1 MIGIVRRISYA
12 GAVALCGLLTLPG
25 AGWAS
30 SGGTGLTAGTTGLP
44 ASGGPAPITAQ
55 SGTTSVSSSGDGIT
69 LDTVASAPLSA
80 GLAFIGAAAPSAVG
94 QPIEIERSGPAT
106 DGQWIPTASSVV
118 SPSGLFGVI
127 WTTDQTGR
135 FQIRAI
141 AGTSTS
147 TPATVAQPATA
158 TSALTVTVY
167 GQSRATLYGPGF
179 YGRDTACGQKL
190 TTGMIGVASRTL
202 PCGSAVAIYYEGR
215 TLTVPVIDR
224 GPYANHASWDLTMA
238 TARALGIT
246 GTAEIGAVPLPSR

>member
-1 MIGIVRRISYA
+1 MIRIVRRIPHA
-12 GAVALCGLLTLPG
+12 GAVALCGLLALPG

-30 SGGTGLTAGTTGLP
+30 SGGTGLTPGTTGLP
-44 ASGGPAPITAQ
+44 ANGGSAPIPAQ
-55 SGTTSVSSSGDGIT
+55 SGTTNISYSGDGIT

-94 QPIEIERSGPAT
+94 QEIEIERSGPAT
-106 DGQWIPTASSVV
+106 GGQWVPTVSSVV
-118 SPSGLFGVI
+118 SPSGLFGAV

-141 AGTSTS
+141 AASSSS

-158 TSALTVTVY
+158 ASALTVTVY

-179 YGRDTACGQKL
+179 YGRQTACGQKL
-190 TTGMIGVASRTL
+190 TAGTIGVASRTL
-202 PCGSAVAIYYEGR
+202 SCGSAVAIYYGGR

-224 GPYANHASWDLTMA
+224 GPYANGASWDLTMA

-246 GTAEIGAVPLPSR
+246 GTAEIGAVSLPSR